1 MKARNCVTIKFTI
14 RVQKN
19 ITNRK
24 GCDMQVQ
31 NYGSHT
37 IVPGIMNIF
46 GI

>member
-19 ITNRK
+19 IRK